1 MDSPPIRAV
10 LGIDAAWTLSQPSG
24 VAVMSETSTGWHLIA
39 AEASYQRFCARANG
53 LHPEERPKGSQP
65 DSKELL
71 SSSRKLCG
79 RPVDLVAID
88 MPLALTPIVGR
99 RGCDDA
105 VSKAYGARKCG
116 THTPSATRPGRIS
129 DDLTGGFM
137 EAGYPLLT
145 GIAKPPGVIEV
156 YPHPALVEL
165 AGAPERLR
173 YKASKV
179 RTYWRQATAP
189 ERRDLLY
196 REWARIVAL
205 LEREIEGVAAALTT
219 PGPGASGLEI
229 KAYEDMLDAVV
240 CAWVA
245 VCALEDTPC
254 RNSAVLTAAIPPL
267 IMAAAQHGRII
278 MTFRLTR
285 RHMLASVAA
294 GGAAF
299 STGIYDVASA
309 QGAKRI
315 ERLAP
320 ELDKII
326 GSDETI
332 NQLAD
337 GVGGDNG
344 PAEGPV
350 W

>member
-1 MDSPPIRAV
+1 VDSAPIRAV

-24 VAVMSETSTGWHLIA
+24 VAVMSETSNGWRLVA
-39 AEASYQRFCARANG
+39 AEASYQRFHALADG
-53 LHPEERPKGSQP
+53 LCPEARPKGSQP
-65 DSKELL
+65 DPKELL

-79 RPVDLVAID
+79 RSVDLVAID

-116 THTPSATRPGRIS
+116 THTPSATRPGPVS
-129 DDLTGGFM
+129 DDLTRGFM

-145 GIAKPPGVIEV
+145 RIAAPPGVIEV

-229 KAYEDMLDAVV
+229 KAYEDTLDAVV
-240 CAWVA
+240 CAWVV
-245 VCALEDTPC
+245 VCALEGRAVPFGDDGAAIWTPC
-254 RNSAVLTAAIPPL
+254 RRRWSGVRNSAVLTAARAPL
-267 IMAAAQHGRII
+267 
-278 MTFRLTR
+278 
-285 RHMLASVAA
+285 
-294 GGAAF
+294 
-299 STGIYDVASA
+299 
-309 QGAKRI
+309 
-315 ERLAP
+315 
-320 ELDKII
+320 
-326 GSDETI
+326 
-332 NQLAD
+332 
-337 GVGGDNG
+337 
-344 PAEGPV
+344 
-350 W
+350 